1 MPAGLIKRKMK
12 QKTKNA
18 VISAFAVLCMWAVW
32 VAAYLI
38 VNNEYVVPSFTDTAA
53 AIWALLCS
61 GRFWASF
68 GMTALR
74 VLLAWLASFAL
85 AAVCAAL
92 SAASGG
98 FRRFVAPIVGVLR
111 ALPTMAFTLML
122 LIWTS
127 PRVAPVIVALMM
139 LFPLTY
145 SQMTAAYSAVDGGL
159 IEMAKVYGVS
169 KKDRVMK
176 IYLPQTL
183 PPVLAQAGAD
193 FSLAL
198 KVMVSAEVIAGT
210 YTSLGGMIN
219 EASMYLMVAEMFAL
233 TIAVLVFGG
242 VCECALGKLTKI
254 TDRWNKGAA

>member
-1 MPAGLIKRKMK
+1 MK

-53 AIWALLCS
+53 AIWALLGS

-98 FRRFVAPIVGVLR
+98 FRRFVL
-111 ALPTMAFTLML
+111 
-122 LIWTS
+122 
-127 PRVAPVIVALMM
+127 
-139 LFPLTY
+139 
-145 SQMTAAYSAVDGGL
+145 Q
-159 IEMAKVYGVS
+159 
-169 KKDRVMK
+169 
-176 IYLPQTL
+176 
-183 PPVLAQAGAD
+183 
-193 FSLAL
+193 
-198 KVMVSAEVIAGT
+198 
-210 YTSLGGMIN
+210 
-219 EASMYLMVAEMFAL
+219 
-233 TIAVLVFGG
+233 
-242 VCECALGKLTKI
+242 
-254 TDRWNKGAA
+254 

>member
-1 MPAGLIKRKMK
+1 
-12 QKTKNA
+12 
-18 VISAFAVLCMWAVW
+18 MWAVW

-74 VLLAWLASFAL
+74 VLLAWLAAFAL

-233 TIAVLVFGG
+233 TIVALVFGG
-242 VCECALGKLTKI
+242 VCEYALGKLTKI